1 MTGDRPAYRLA
12 ALVPGVWPPARRRV
26 AALAGLVAVLT
37 GTGMAALAAY
47 GWQVLGAAA
56 FVVAAVAGLA
66 APGAIG
72 VALVGGVAL
81 AGSLMMGPWAVGP
94 LALLPV
100 VAGIVATAELLALV
114 GRLDT
119 PVPRDA
125 GGELRRAGWAT
136 LIATAAY
143 GVVAV
148 VGAVPGP
155 TGFLAV
161 VAAAVGGAGVA
172 VLLMRVG

>member
-1 MTGDRPAYRLA
+1 VNAWLA
-12 ALVPGVWPPARRRV
+12 TLVPGVWPPVRRRV
-26 AALAGLVAVLT
+26 AALAVLVALLT

-56 FVVAAVAGLA
+56 YVVVAALGLVV
-66 APGAIG
+66 PGAIG
-72 VALVGGVAL
+72 MGVVGGVAL
-81 AGSLMMGPWAVGP
+81 AGSLIIGPWAIGP
-94 LALLPV
+94 LLLLPV
-100 VAGIVATAELLALV
+100 VAGVAATAELLALA

-119 PVPRDA
+119 PVARDA
-125 GGELRRAGWAT
+125 GAELRRAGLAT
-136 LIATAAY
+136 AVAAAAY

-161 VAAAVGGAGVA
+161 VLAAAAGAGVA
-172 VLLMRVG
+172 VLLMRAG